1 MHDSPFNIADRLRS
15 SAKLVPTQRAVIFPE
30 TRDRAGR
37 VAWTHVTFQQLDTE
51 VDAIARGL
59 IEMGVRPVH
68 RIVLMVRPSIEFI
81 ALTFGIMR
89 AGACCTLIDPGMG
102 KRSVLRCLDSV
113 DPDGFVAIPPVH
125 IVRRLMPWRFRN
137 ARFNVIVGP
146 KSRRLGCESYRQLLQ
161 TGYQSK
167 VVPTA
172 TKPTDSAAIIFTSG
186 STGPPKGVHYEHGMF
201 NAQVDLIRDRYQI
214 QPGEVDLPGFPLF
227 SLFNL
232 AMQVT
237 SVIPDMDPTKPAN
250 VNPERIVEAIESQG
264 VTQAYGS
271 PALWNRVGRY
281 CEDQRITLPNLRR
294 ILSAGAPVPNHVLQR
309 MTNALDA
316 SADFFTPY
324 GATECLPVASI
335 SAREVLQETAALTS
349 AGKGTCV
356 GRVFDHMQVRIIE
369 TNFGELRTIDQVVS
383 VPNGQIGEI
392 IVSGPVATREYF
404 QRPDATALAK
414 IQDGDSFWHRMG
426 DVGYIDANGRL
437 WFCGRK
443 AHIVSTE
450 TGPMYSV
457 CCEAIFNN
465 HPAVYR
471 SALVGIGL
479 KGQQIPVIVAEP
491 ESGRFPS
498 SEQERT
504 SLRDELLQLG
514 KQNPLTVGIKRIL
527 FNQSLPVDTR
537 HNVKINREQL
547 AEWAARQ

>member
-1 MHDSPFNIADRLRS
+1 MHDSQFNIADRLRG
-15 SAKLVPTQRAVIFPE
+15 SAKLVPTQRAVVFPE
-30 TRDRAGR
+30 TRDKAGR
-37 VAWTHVTFQQLDTE
+37 VAWTHVTFQQLDAE

-59 IEMGVRPVH
+59 TEIGVRPGH

-113 DPDGFVAIPPVH
+113 DPDGFVAIPPVQ
-125 IVRRLMPWRFRN
+125 ILRRLMPWRFRN

-146 KSRRLGCESYRQLLQ
+146 SFRRFGCESYRQLLQ
-161 TGYQSK
+161 NGLVSK
-167 VVPTA
+167 VGLPA

-201 NAQVDLIRDRYQI
+201 NAQVDLIRERYQI

-237 SVIPDMDPTKPAN
+237 SIIPDMDPTKPAN
-250 VNPERIVEAIESQG
+250 VNPECIVEAIESQS

-281 CEDQRITLPNLRR
+281 CEDKKITLPNLRR

-309 MTNALDA
+309 MMNALDA

-335 SAREVLQETAALTS
+335 SAREVLQETAALT
-349 AGKGTCV
+349 AVGKGTCV

-383 VPNGQIGEI
+383 VPDGQIGEI

-414 IQDGDSFWHRMG
+414 IKDGNSFWHRMG
-426 DVGYIDANGRL
+426 DVGYFDSDGRL

-443 AHIVSTE
+443 AHIVSTP

-465 HPAVYR
+465 HPAIYR
-471 SALVGIGL
+471 SALVGIGS
-479 KGQQIPVIVAEP
+479 KGRQVPLIVAEP
-491 ESGRFPS
+491 EGGRFPS
-498 SEQERT
+498 SQQECQL
-504 SLRDELLQLG
+504 LRDELLQIG

-527 FNQSLPVDTR
+527 FHKSLPVDTR